1 MSLQPGKL
9 LRIYV
14 NEQDQ
19 YEGKPLYEAIVQRCR
34 KLDVA
39 GATAFR
45 ALEGFG
51 ETAEVHR
58 PHMFGSDEPIVI
70 TIVERPEK
78 AQQVLP
84 VLQGM
89 MPSGLIAVTDV
100 DVTFVSNGKAH
111 GLA

>member
-34 KLDVA
+34 ELDVA
-39 GATAFR
+39 GATAIR

-58 PHMFGSDEPIVI
+58 LHMFGSDDSIVI

-84 VLQGM
+84 VLQAM
-89 MPSGLIAVTDV
+89 MTSGLIAVTDV
-100 DVTFVSNGKAH
+100 DVMFVSNGKAQ